1 MKKLKLALKLS
12 KLSDITHIWFPCPIY
27 EDKKTFD
34 IPVTQMQTDKFG
46 NKIAY
51 FKLEKVNKI
60 EIRAQFTVSSYQTA
74 KNICKADKFL
84 ASSKS
89 VQANDKQI
97 TEIVKNL
104 IKDKKSDQETARICF
119 DWIISYLVYANPIR
133 GLRTSLRA
141 LTDRRVD
148 CGGFATLLVAL
159 LRAAKIP
166 ARCVFGWAIRSKS
179 GYHAWA
185 EYFERQKQKWI
196 FMDPSVAHLGK
207 RTKLNA
213 GFGFINDERTVLSV
227 GEDIKLRGSDGFAWS
242 TPLLQSP
249 VVVSINEEKIPQP
262 IIENLKWKV
271 R

>member
-1 MKKLKLALKLS
+1 MKKLQLALKLS

-34 IPVTQMQTDKFG
+34 ISVTQMQTDKFG

-60 EIRAQFTVSSYQTA
+60 EIQAQFAVSSCQVA
-74 KNICKADKFL
+74 RNICKADNFL

-89 VQANDKQI
+89 IQVNDEQI

-104 IKDKKSDQETARICF
+104 VKDKKSDKKTAQTCF
-119 DWIISYLVYANPIR
+119 DWVASHLEYANPIP
-133 GLRTSLRA
+133 GLYSALQA
-141 LTDRRVD
+141 LTDRQVD
-148 CGGFATLLVAL
+148 CGGFATLLTAL
-159 LRAAKIP
+159 LRAVKIP
-166 ARCVFGWAIRSKS
+166 ARCVFGWAIKSKS
-179 GYHAWA
+179 GYHAWT
-185 EYFERQKQKWI
+185 EYFNRQKQKWI
-196 FMDPSVAHLGK
+196 PIDPSVANLGK

-213 GFGFINDERTVLSV
+213 GFGFINDERIILSV
-227 GEDIKLRGSDGFAWS
+227 GENIELRGSDEFTWS

-249 VVVSINEEKIPQP
+249 VVVSFNKEKIPQL

-271 R
+271 K